1 MIARRIARAYAP
13 WIAWRAARKVER
25 RNPVLASLRKAEAE
39 RRRQH
44 RPVKDIH
51 LSRRAIVHKA
61 LADEI
66 ARRTA

>member
-1 MIARRIARAYAP
+1 MIARRLIHAITSWWLSR
-13 WIAWRAARKVER
+13 RVER